1 MLGLLTAWLE
11 DEGCVVIA
19 AASGREAIES
29 ADAYKPDVAFIDVIL
44 PPPDGFH
51 VCELLTRKMGIGVV
65 LMTGMSS
72 PDHRHVEE
80 AGALLLLRK
89 PFDREAMLDALTLA
103 LERCRRKEASGGAA
117 FATR

>member
-1 MLGLLTAWLE
+1 
-11 DEGCVVIA
+11 
-19 AASGREAIES
+19 
-29 ADAYKPDVAFIDVIL
+29 
-44 PPPDGFH
+44 
-51 VCELLTRKMGIGVV
+51 
-65 LMTGMSS
+65 MTGMSS